1 MNCDMPAP
9 GPIDP
14 LNQYRR
20 GEGAAPTGRN
30 SHKIQGADGC
40 LYFVGGPPRAD

>member
-20 GEGAAPTGRN
+20 GEGAAPTKSNPR
-30 SHKIQGADGC
+30 C
-40 LYFVGGPPRAD
+40 LVFVFVGGPLRAD